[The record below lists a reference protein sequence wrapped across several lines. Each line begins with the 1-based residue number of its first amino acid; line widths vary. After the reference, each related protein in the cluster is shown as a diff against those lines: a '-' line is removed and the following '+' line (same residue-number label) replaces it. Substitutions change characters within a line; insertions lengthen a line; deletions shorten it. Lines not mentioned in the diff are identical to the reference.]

1 LAIQSADQP
10 LAANKQS
17 HKSQRSLNVQKE
29 NWKMKN
35 FMYET
40 MYILRP
46 DMGEEQ
52 TELAIATYQ
61 NLLRESG
68 AEIIETQHRGK
79 RRLAY
84 EIGKYREGIYIQM
97 NYQAPG
103 KLIAVLER
111 TMRISEDVIRYLT
124 IKQPLTVT
132 QAEAATAQA

>member
-1 LAIQSADQP
+1 
-10 LAANKQS
+10 
-17 HKSQRSLNVQKE
+17 
-29 NWKMKN
+29 MKN

-84 EIGKYREGIYIQM
+84 DIGKYREGIYIQM
-97 NYQAPG
+97 NYRSEG
-103 KLIAVLER
+103 KVVALLER

-124 IKQPLTVT
+124 VKQPLTVAK
-132 QAEAATAQA
+132 AEAAPAQA

>member
-1 LAIQSADQP
+1 
-10 LAANKQS
+10 
-17 HKSQRSLNVQKE
+17 
-29 NWKMKN
+29 MKD

-46 DMGEEQ
+46 DLGEEQ

-61 NLLRESG
+61 NLLRENG

-84 EIGKYREGIYIQM
+84 EIRKYREGIYIQM
-97 NYQAPG
+97 NYRADG
-103 KLIAVLER
+103 KVVALLER
-111 TMRISEDVIRYLT
+111 TMRISENVIRYLT
-124 IKQPLTVT
+124 VKQPLTVVN

>member
-1 LAIQSADQP
+1 
-10 LAANKQS
+10 
-17 HKSQRSLNVQKE
+17 
-29 NWKMKN
+29 MKD

-46 DMGEEQ
+46 DLGEEQ

-97 NYQAPG
+97 NYRCPG
-103 KLIAVLER
+103 KVVALLER

-124 IKQPLTVT
+124 TKQPLTVN
-132 QAEAATAQA
+132 QGETANAPA